1 MSKTFEVFNM
11 SGTSGGKEEKGII
24 EAALFISARPMA
36 LEELRTLTGIGAM
49 GYLRKV
55 VEELRA
61 DYERRGSAIEILDV
75 DGKYEMRIRAD
86 YVGRVK
92 QFAQDTEIS
101 KAALRTLAYISKHD
115 GVLKSELAR
124 RIGSSIYQD
133 VKELVEAG
141 FVKPKKAGRSSSL
154 HLTDKFHK
162 YFVEGAVPAPQPAA
176 AEAKGE
182 SQTTL
187 PAAAPG
193 PEEQEAG
200 EAEML

>member
-1 MSKTFEVFNM
+1 MSDTPND
-11 SGTSGGKEEKGII
+11 KEEKRII

-36 LEELRTLTGIGAM
+36 LAELRTLTGIGAM
-49 GYLRKV
+49 GYLQKV
-55 VEELRA
+55 VEELKR
-61 DYERRGSAIEILDV
+61 DYEGRRSAIEILGA

-101 KAALRTLAYISKHD
+101 KAALRTLAFISKHD
-115 GVLKSELAR
+115 GVLKSELAK
-124 RIGSSIYQD
+124 RIGSSVYQD

-162 YFVEGAVPAPQPAA
+162 YFVEGAVAVPAQPAK
-176 AEAKGE
+176 AEGE
-182 SQTTL
+182 AQTTL
-187 PAAAPG
+187 PANAPE
-193 PEEQEAG
+193 PEPDEERG
-200 EAEML
+200 EAEMQD

>member
-1 MSKTFEVFNM
+1 M

-86 YVGRVK
+86 YVGRV
-92 QFAQDTEIS
+92 
-101 KAALRTLAYISKHD
+101 
-115 GVLKSELAR
+115 
-124 RIGSSIYQD
+124 
-133 VKELVEAG
+133 
-141 FVKPKKAGRSSSL
+141 
-154 HLTDKFHK
+154 
-162 YFVEGAVPAPQPAA
+162 
-176 AEAKGE
+176 
-182 SQTTL
+182 
-187 PAAAPG
+187 
-193 PEEQEAG
+193 
-200 EAEML
+200 